1 MNALTLQPGNPM
13 TKVLMSVV
21 AFEVIIFALG
31 AFVMIQV
38 SGRPVALS
46 LIAALGAAALALLA
60 TVMLRSQI
68 GFLLGWLAQIVG
80 IALGFLTPAMFIMGG
95 LFAGLWIISF
105 VLGRRLEANA
115 Q

>member
-21 AFEVIIFALG
+21 AFEVIIFGLG

-38 SGRPVALS
+38 SDRPVALS
-46 LIAALGAAALALLA
+46 LITALGAAALALLA

-80 IALGFLTPAMFIMGG
+80 ISLGFLTPAMFVMGG
-95 LFAGLWIISF
+95 MFAGLWIISF
-105 VLGRRLEANA
+105 VLGRRLENNA
-115 Q
+115 P